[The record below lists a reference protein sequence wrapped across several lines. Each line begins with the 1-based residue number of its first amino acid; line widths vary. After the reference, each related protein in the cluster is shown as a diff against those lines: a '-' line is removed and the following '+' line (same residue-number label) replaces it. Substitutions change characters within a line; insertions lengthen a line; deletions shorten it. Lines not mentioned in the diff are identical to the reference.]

1 MWALAWRGENKM
13 KFDLETLKT
22 WIKENKK
29 IDVIF
34 FALLIL
40 LILQGIYLFFN
51 SNPETIMSKLWEGNT
66 LVFTILKT
74 FILNGFLLVGIF
86 IVRVYLFVIK
96 KDK

>member
-1 MWALAWRGENKM
+1 M

-74 FILNGFLLVGIF
+74 FILNCFLLVGIF
-86 IVRVYLFVIK
+86 MVRVYLFVIK

>member
-1 MWALAWRGENKM
+1 M

-51 SNPETIMSKLWEGNT
+51 SNPETIVSKLWEG
-66 LVFTILKT
+66 K
-74 FILNGFLLVGIF
+74 
-86 IVRVYLFVIK
+86 FVTK
-96 KDK
+96 

>member
-1 MWALAWRGENKM
+1 M

-74 FILNGFLLVGIF
+74 FILNGFLKLTKSI
-86 IVRVYLFVIK
+86 IYIILYNN
-96 KDK
+96 

>member
-1 MWALAWRGENKM
+1 M
-13 KFDLETLKT
+13 KFDLETLKK

-51 SNPETIMSKLWEGNT
+51 LNPETIMSKLWEGNT
-66 LVFTILKT
+66 FIFTILKT

-86 IVRVYLFVIK
+86 IIRVYLFVMK